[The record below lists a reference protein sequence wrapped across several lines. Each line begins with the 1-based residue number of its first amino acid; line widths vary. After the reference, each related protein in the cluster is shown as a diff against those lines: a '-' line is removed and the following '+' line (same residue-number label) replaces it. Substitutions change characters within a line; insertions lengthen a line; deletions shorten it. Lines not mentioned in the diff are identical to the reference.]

1 MSERPEEPTP
11 SKAQSA
17 WGDRAVAVLLAL
29 AAVVGIALGARAA
42 LVRSSATDAWQ
53 GALRAEIKRAAA
65 AVEDVRYVYVAEA
78 PVAFEVDEA
87 KLRAAEARRGAA
99 GASGVARRA
108 LLVEART
115 QELVAKTLGQSI
127 QEGLA
132 NPRYQT
138 KSGGFDVARRLADQR
153 SRYPDLVKIDPEQ
166 DQRHGDRL
174 SRHAFLEMAATI
186 PAALAF
192 MLGAFAEAFGRRRRP
207 LLVAGFVAL
216 GAAAVLGAVIEGV
229 YA

>member
-1 MSERPEEPTP
+1 
-11 SKAQSA
+11 
-17 WGDRAVAVLLAL
+17 
-29 AAVVGIALGARAA
+29 
-42 LVRSSATDAWQ
+42 
-53 GALRAEIKRAAA
+53 
-65 AVEDVRYVYVAEA
+65 VRYVYVAEA
-78 PVAFEVDEA
+78 PVAFQVDEA
-87 KLRAAEARRGAA
+87 KLRAAEARRAA
-99 GASGVARRA
+99 GGASGVTRRA

-115 QELVAKTLGQSI
+115 HELVAKTLGRSI
-127 QEGLA
+127 QAGLA

-138 KSGGFDVARRLADQR
+138 KSGGFDAARRLADQR

-192 MLGAFAEAFGRRRRP
+192 MLGALAEVFARRRRP
-207 LLVAGFVAL
+207 LLRAGFVAL
-216 GAAAVLGAVIEGV
+216 GAAVVLGAVIEGV